1 MKRKTIRN
9 HNDFLTQRTD
19 PCVMNLFF
27 TVKIKPAKIPGDA
40 RYGIIAPKR
49 VFKLATMRNRAKR
62 IVRDWIAANEDL
74 MLDKYDY
81 VFVLREPILYL
92 PRDKGR
98 RKMQLKL
105 RYLAKHYSQ
114 NVTQQS

>member
-74 MLDKYDY
+74 MLDEYDY

>member
-62 IVRDWIAANEDL
+62 IVRDWIAANENL
-74 MLDKYDY
+74 MLDEYDY